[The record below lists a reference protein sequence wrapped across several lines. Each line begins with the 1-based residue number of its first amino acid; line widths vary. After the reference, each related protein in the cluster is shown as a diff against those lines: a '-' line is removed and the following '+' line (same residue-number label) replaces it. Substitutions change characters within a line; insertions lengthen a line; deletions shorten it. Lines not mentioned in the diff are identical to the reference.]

1 MILEIWVL
9 RPGKIDDFIR
19 VSDGTRYFVLF
30 GSKKCYFIYNKT
42 QYLIGIKRGK
52 IYFISY
58 SYAKIK
64 VTLCDSLPL
73 EKTMTFHN
81 VMVLINSVF
90 SKDKNNCYYK
100 KFVEKASYESPK
112 G

>member
-81 VMVLINSVF
+81 VMVLIKSVF